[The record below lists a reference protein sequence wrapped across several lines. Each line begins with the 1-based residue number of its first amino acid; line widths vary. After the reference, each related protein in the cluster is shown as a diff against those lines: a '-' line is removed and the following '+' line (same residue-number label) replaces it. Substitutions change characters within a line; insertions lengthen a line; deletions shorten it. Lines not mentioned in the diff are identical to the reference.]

1 MQVRLRHNA
10 PPAGRWSACQHK
22 FPASLGCQSGGSC
35 FSAACAQPRRTDT
48 TSPACRADLT
58 ARGSRVSGGELRFA
72 AAAPATRRVSRG
84 RQHQPV
90 RAPSQLACRR
100 RRVTQSSK
108 LWRAP
113 PAGWPSSH
121 TPPDTRRRTP
131 CWRRAAPARRPAARR
146 RRRWTWR
153 CGGGCSCCAGAARGA
168 FVPVAHCTAEFV
180 RPSAPLT
187 PPVLSPRTCW
197 ASSWAAAP
205 APACTRSPRSGPSQP
220 CLWYARRRARKLYLL
235 PTAQPPIGRPACALH
250 RSAPTPGVAS
260 DG

>member
-1 MQVRLRHNA
+1 MSGPPGGGGASAAMGCPCAPRERFWLAAATWRDTPHTCPLREARNNA
-10 PPAGRWSACQHK
+10 GDTACRCDCGIMRRPLAAGR
-22 FPASLGCQSGGSC
+22 PASTSSLGCQSCGSC

-48 TSPACRADLT
+48 TSPACPADLT
-58 ARGSRVSGGELRFA
+58 ARGSRVSEGELCFA

-108 LWRAP
+108 LGGRRRQ
-113 PAGWPSSH
+113 GGQVL

-168 FVPVAHCTAEFV
+168 FVPVAHCTAEFLLCARL
-180 RPSAPLT
+180 RP
-187 PPVLSPRTCW
+187 
-197 ASSWAAAP
+197 
-205 APACTRSPRSGPSQP
+205 
-220 CLWYARRRARKLYLL
+220 
-235 PTAQPPIGRPACALH
+235 
-250 RSAPTPGVAS
+250 
-260 DG
+260 